1 MLVFFHQC
9 ALAKLEYWQSQGK
22 KMFASFISF
31 LYLLRDLRSYFI
43 VNSCGVTRIS
53 NEKEDF
59 NIQNWRIYVA
69 MNDLLVCT
77 ECLPIIALEKYFHDA
92 QDDDNKS
99 RLLKKELK
107 MNNFHTI
114 YSGLLHCQQQLQV
127 HPWQRIYLLF
137 GIRLETLPSVIR
149 FTFPLP

>member
-1 MLVFFHQC
+1 
-9 ALAKLEYWQSQGK
+9 
-22 KMFASFISF
+22 MFASFISF

-43 VNSCGVTRIS
+43 VNSCDVTRIS

-77 ECLPIIALEKYFHDA
+77 ECLPIIALEKYFHDEA

-99 RLLKKELK
+99 RLLKQKLK

-114 YSGLLHCQQQLQV
+114 STYYSGLLHCQQQLQV
-127 HPWQRIYLLF
+127 HP
-137 GIRLETLPSVIR
+137 
-149 FTFPLP
+149 

>member
-1 MLVFFHQC
+1 
-9 ALAKLEYWQSQGK
+9 
-22 KMFASFISF
+22 MFASFISF

-77 ECLPIIALEKYFHDA
+77 ECLPIIALEKYFHDEA

-99 RLLKKELK
+99 RLLKQKLK

-127 HPWQRIYLLF
+127 HP
-137 GIRLETLPSVIR
+137 
-149 FTFPLP
+149 